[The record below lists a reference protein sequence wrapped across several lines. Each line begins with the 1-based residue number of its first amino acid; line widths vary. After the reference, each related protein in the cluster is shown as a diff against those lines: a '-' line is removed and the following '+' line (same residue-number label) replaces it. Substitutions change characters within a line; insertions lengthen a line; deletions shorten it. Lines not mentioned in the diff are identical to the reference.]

1 MERQLWVKRIGDRVK
16 VGEANIDAAIRS
28 VMELVTEVQAAQS
41 DMTVSAIVT
50 DPALAK
56 LVDSLAS
63 LQAART
69 AVVSGHRRL
78 DKIAGDLSLR
88 TTGLGFD
95 QKPPTGHHEVEGDI
109 ELERA
114 LG

>member
-16 VGEANIDAAIRS
+16 AGETKIDEAIRS
-28 VMELVTEVQAAQS
+28 VMDLVVEVHAAQADARVS
-41 DMTVSAIVT
+41 ATVS
-50 DPALAK
+50 DPALIK
-56 LVDSLAS
+56 LMESLGA

-69 AVVSGHRRL
+69 SVVSGHRRL

-95 QKPPTGHHEVEGDI
+95 QKPPTNHHEADAEEG
-109 ELERA
+109 LERVY
-114 LG
+114 G